1 MGSEIT
7 QMMDTLISESLDN
20 HDTLIP
26 LLSGGKDSMTVTDH
40 VYKRFRKYVKHAV
53 FVNTTVSVLATRHF
67 ILEQCKKYNWKFQ
80 MLYPKV
86 TFKEF
91 VVDRANG
98 FPSTGNHPIVMGF
111 LKYHPMRSWFL
122 ESYHRGERPIYVSGV
137 RKNES
142 TRRSANYNS
151 PFVKDGNLE
160 FVASAFNLETVDVW
174 DYVQENNLVRAPAYE
189 ILGYGGDC
197 LCGSFST
204 KEESKLLQ
212 QFYTIEWENIKWIE
226 SLIPARIA
234 DIEKQISIREIE
246 QSKILSWKKK
256 RERKELQL
264 LYKQRKNLKTFNHW
278 GNSSSTQDIELQGT
292 LDQFQLAQ
300 DMICGTDGCQMF
312 KDRIN

>member
-1 MGSEIT
+1 MSELT
-7 QMMDTLISESLDN
+7 SSMDEKISKALDN
-20 HDTLIP
+20 HDTLMP
-26 LLSGGKDSMTVTDH
+26 LLSGGKDSMTITNH

-53 FVNTTVSVLATRHF
+53 FINTTVSVLATRNF
-67 ILEQCKKYNWKFQ
+67 ILEQCKKHDWDLQ

-91 VVDRANG
+91 VIDKANG

-111 LKYHPMRSWFL
+111 LKYHPMRDWFM
-122 ESYHRGERPIYVSGV
+122 ESYRNNERPIYVSGV

-142 TRRSANYNS
+142 ARRSANYNS
-151 PFVKDGNLE
+151 PFVKDGKLE
-160 FVASAFNLETVDVW
+160 FVASAFDLETVDIW
-174 DYVQENNLVRAPAYE
+174 DYVKDNNLIRAPAYE

-212 QFYTIEWENIKWIE
+212 QFYNIEWENIKWIE
-226 SLIPARIA
+226 SLIPQRLKI
-234 DIEKQISIREIE
+234 IEKEIMIREGYE
-246 QSKILSWKKK
+246 SKTLQWKRKT
-256 RERKELQL
+256 ERKQLQL
-264 LYKQRKNLKTFNHW
+264 LYKQRKNLKTYNHW

-312 KDRIN
+312 KNRI